1 MNSYSVVKWEEER
14 TFLFV
19 SKWYEI
25 KAKVF
30 TCGTFFSNGVHT
42 FTASMMLCIT
52 SLGLQYL
59 YREYIQ
65 LYDLQINSS
74 KHRQKFSGYLN
85 VTKWMHLKKQWVSIL
100 WILGSLVSVSCS
112 GTAALTEYF
121 HRTMGNFVSVL
132 RVYMNHIIWYLHC
145 LHQTGKETE
154 EKRSLIKFPW

>member
-1 MNSYSVVKWEEER
+1 MPLRWINSYSVVKCEEER

-19 SKWYEI
+19 SNWYET

-30 TCGTFFSNGVHT
+30 ICGTFFSNGVYT
-42 FTASMMLCIT
+42 FTALVVLCIF

-59 YREYIQ
+59 YEEYIQ
-65 LYDLQINSS
+65 QYDPQINSS
-74 KHRQKFSGYLN
+74 KHRQKFSGSLN

-112 GTAALTEYF
+112 ETAAPTEYF
-121 HRTMGNFVSVL
+121 HRTMGNFVSML
-132 RVYMNHIIWYLHC
+132 RVYLHHIVWYLPC

-154 EKRSLIKFPW
+154 EKKKA